1 MKKALSLLLAG
12 AVLTTAGVAQARQQR
27 TPEEQLSRITAG
39 RTAGEPTDCIFLRDI
54 NSTEIIRNT
63 AIVYRMN
70 NGTIYVN
77 QPDSGANF
85 LDRDDVMITD
95 THSPQLCSVDIVRL
109 MDSGSRMVT
118 GSVGLSKFVP
128 YPRAPRSASN

>member
-12 AVLTTAGVAQARQQR
+12 AMLTTAGVAEARQR
-27 TPEEQLSRITAG
+27 SPEQQLSRITAG
-39 RTAGEPTDCIFLRDI
+39 RTAGEPANCIFLREI

-77 QPDSGANF
+77 HPDSGANF
-85 LDRDDVMITD
+85 LDRDDILVTD
-95 THSPQLCSVDIVRL
+95 THSPQLCNVDIVRL
-109 MDSGSRMVT
+109 LDSGSRMTT
-118 GSVGLSKFVP
+118 GSVGLGKFVP
-128 YPRAPRSASN
+128 YPRVRRSASN

>member
-77 QPDSGANF
+77 QPNSGANF
-85 LDRDDVMITD
+85 LDRDDILVTD

-109 MDSGSRMVT
+109 LDSGSRMTT

-128 YPRAPRSASN
+128 YPRVRRSASN